1 MPKSTQKEAAV
12 QAAPVKSSI
21 TPVMTEKA
29 YGLEASRV
37 YVFQV
42 PRRAS
47 KAAIAQAIT
56 REFQVTVTSIRTLL
70 RKGKPT
76 RFSRGKHAY
85 PGTTH
90 RQDQKLAY
98 ITVKAGEHIPVFDE
112 LKQASETD
120 ASKESQDTTKASK
133 EAAKAEKQAEKAQKE
148 AEKEAKKAEKQTAKA
163 ETKTTKATKTAKGDK

>member
-12 QAAPVKSSI
+12 QAALGRPSI

-47 KAAIAQAIT
+47 KAAIAQAIA

-90 RQDQKLAY
+90 RQDKKFAY

-112 LKQASETD
+112 LKQASDTD
-120 ASKESQDTTKASK
+120 TQADAAQKAKDSAKASK
-133 EAAKAEKQAEKAQKE
+133 EATKAKEAEKQ
-148 AEKEAKKAEKQTAKA
+148 AEKEAKKAEKQAAKA
-163 ETKTTKATKTAKGDK
+163 EAKTTKATKTAKGDK

>member
-12 QAAPVKSSI
+12 QAALGRPSI

-42 PRRAS
+42 PRQAS
-47 KAAIAQAIT
+47 KAAIAQAIA

-90 RQDQKLAY
+90 RQDKKFAY
-98 ITVKAGEHIPVFDE
+98 ITIKAGEHIPVFDE
-112 LKQASETD
+112 LKQAS
-120 ASKESQDTTKASK
+120 DTNAQADTAQKASK
-133 EAAKAEKQAEKAQKE
+133 EATKAKEAEKAEKQ
-148 AEKEAKKAEKQTAKA
+148 AEKEAKKAEKQAAKA
-163 ETKTTKATKTAKGDK
+163 EAKTTKATKTAKGDK

>member
-47 KAAIAQAIT
+47 KAAIAQTIA

-70 RKGKPT
+70 RKGKPP

-90 RQDQKLAY
+90 RQDQKFAY

-148 AEKEAKKAEKQTAKA
+148 AKKAKKQTAKA
-163 ETKTTKATKTAKGDK
+163 EAKTTKATKTAKGDK